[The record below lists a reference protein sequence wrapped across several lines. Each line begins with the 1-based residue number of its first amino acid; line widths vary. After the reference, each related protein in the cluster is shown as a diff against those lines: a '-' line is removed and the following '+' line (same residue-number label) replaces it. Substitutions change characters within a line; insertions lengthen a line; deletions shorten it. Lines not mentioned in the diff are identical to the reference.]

1 MISQASKRPK
11 DDAAEVSKILKKA
24 QGELRNVLIAYGL
37 EVYDENGPIRVFD
50 DMRNPMKLG
59 DPVLES
65 LWSKARKNA
74 AFSDNDLAILWEEL
88 VDHKTRLNEFDSIEK
103 VFALFH
109 CQFMMVEDV
118 VISERNFI
126 HS

>member
-1 MISQASKRPK
+1 M
-11 DDAAEVSKILKKA
+11 DDPVEVSKIQEKA
-24 QGELRNVLIAYGL
+24 QNELKNVLIAYGL
-37 EVYDENGPIRVFD
+37 EIYDENGPVRIFD

-65 LWSKARKNA
+65 LWNKARKSA

-88 VDHKTRLNEFDSIEK
+88 VDHKARLNEFDSIEK

-109 CQFMMVEDV
+109 CQFMMFEDV

-126 HS
+126 LVLQRIS